1 MYWVA
6 KIFQAAGLALM
17 ILGFIRHF
25 PKMMPYNV
33 LLTSIAFFAVGWV
46 IQVIML
52 KK

>member
-25 PKMMPYNV
+25 PNMMPPNV
-33 LLTSIAFFAVGWV
+33 LLTSIVFFAVGWV
-46 IQVIML
+46 IQVMVL